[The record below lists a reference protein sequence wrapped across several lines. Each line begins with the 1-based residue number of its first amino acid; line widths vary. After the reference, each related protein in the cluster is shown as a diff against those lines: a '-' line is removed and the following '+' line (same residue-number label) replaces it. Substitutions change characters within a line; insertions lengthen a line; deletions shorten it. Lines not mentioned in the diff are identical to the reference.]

1 MIECMNGKKSDGIRY
16 EDMLKKGWVNL
27 GQVPDEHKTPEL
39 CMEFVRSCG
48 YNLKYV
54 PEEMKTREMCLEAYR
69 SSPAPDSFPDIV
81 ASIPD
86 KNLVFQCLV
95 DSLDR
100 PGAASFASAMRPE
113 QFDDRIADYL
123 VDIDGNSLQY
133 MPKRMH
139 TEERLF
145 RAVLSSGNQALSS
158 RNIREELKTDELY
171 MAGIRA
177 NRSSFLF
184 IPRERRTAEMC
195 MVAENEYP
203 YLFLLKPD
211 ALPDSVKNGNNIFTF
226 ARRLKETTG
235 KRYSVDGIR
244 ELYQEQCKK
253 EEQKS
258 ERQISPKRG
267 GFHFKDMPENRKKGG
282 LKL

>member
-1 MIECMNGKKSDGIRY
+1 MVGKKSDGIRY
-16 EDMLKKGWVNL
+16 EDMLKEGWNNL
-27 GQVPDEHKTPEL
+27 EQVPDEHKTPEL
-39 CMEFVRSCG
+39 CMEFVKVCG
-48 YNLKYV
+48 HNLKYV
-54 PEEMKTREMCLEAYR
+54 PEEMKTREMCIVAYR
-69 SSPAPDSFPDIV
+69 NAPDPEHSILDIV

-86 KNLVFQCLV
+86 RKLVFQCLV

-100 PGAASFASAMRPE
+100 PDAASFAYAMRPE

-133 MPKRMH
+133 MPEKMH

-145 RAVLSSGNQALSS
+145 RAVLRSGNQALSS
-158 RNIREELKTDELY
+158 RNIREELKTDKLY

-177 NRSSFLF
+177 NSSSFLF

-195 MVAENEYP
+195 MIAENWYP
-203 YLFLLKPD
+203 YLFLQKPE
-211 ALPDSVKNGNNIFTF
+211 ALPDFVRNGNNIFTF

-235 KRYSVDGIR
+235 RRYSVDGIR
-244 ELYQEQCKK
+244 ELYQEQRKK
-253 EEQKS
+253 EEQKP
-258 ERQISPKRG
+258 ERQISPKRS

-282 LKL
+282 MKL

>member
-1 MIECMNGKKSDGIRY
+1 MDDKNTDGIRY
-16 EDMLKKGWVNL
+16 EDMLKRGWGNWE
-27 GQVPDEHKTPEL
+27 QVPDEHKTPEL
-39 CMEFVRSCG
+39 CMEFVKFCG

-69 SSPAPDSFPDIV
+69 RAPDPDHSILDIV

-86 KNLVFQCLV
+86 RKLVFQCLV

-100 PGAASFASAMRPE
+100 PDAASFASAMRPE

-133 MPKRMH
+133 MPERMH
-139 TEERLF
+139 TEGRLL
-145 RAVLSSGNQALSS
+145 RAVLRSGNLALVS

-177 NRSSFLF
+177 NNNSFFF

-195 MVAENEYP
+195 MVAENRYP

-211 ALPDSVKNGNNIFTF
+211 ALPDSVKNGDNIFTF

-235 KRYSVDGIR
+235 KRYSVDNIR
-244 ELYQEQCKK
+244 QIYQEQCKK
-253 EEQKS
+253 EEQKP
-258 ERQISPKRG
+258 ERQISPKRS
-267 GFHFKDMPENRKKGG
+267 GFRFKDMPENCKKGG
-282 LKL
+282 LKP

>member
-1 MIECMNGKKSDGIRY
+1 MDDKNTDGIRY
-16 EDMLKKGWVNL
+16 EDMLKRGWGNL
-27 GQVPDEHKTPEL
+27 EQVPDEYKTPEL
-39 CMEFVRSCG
+39 CMEFVKLCG

-69 SSPAPDSFPDIV
+69 NAPAPDSFPEIV

-100 PGAASFASAMRPE
+100 PDAASFASAMRPE

-133 MPKRMH
+133 MPERMH

-145 RAVLSSGNQALSS
+145 RAVLSSGNQALLS

-171 MAGIRA
+171 MAGMRA
-177 NRSSFLF
+177 NSSSFFF

-195 MVAENEYP
+195 MIAENWYP
-203 YLFLLKPD
+203 DLFLLKPE
-211 ALPDSVKNGNNIFTF
+211 ALPDSIRNGNNIFTF

-235 KRYSVDGIR
+235 KKYSVDGIR
-244 ELYQEQCKK
+244 ELYREQCKK
-253 EEQKS
+253 EEQKP
-258 ERQISPKRG
+258 ERQISPKRS

>member
-1 MIECMNGKKSDGIRY
+1 MDDKNTDGIRY
-16 EDMLKKGWVNL
+16 EDMLKRGWGNL
-27 GQVPDEHKTPEL
+27 EQVPDEYKTPEL
-39 CMEFVRSCG
+39 CMEFVKLCG

-69 SSPAPDSFPDIV
+69 NAPAPDSFPEIV

-86 KNLVFQCLV
+86 KNIVFQCLV

-100 PGAASFASAMRPE
+100 PDAASFASAMRPE

-133 MPKRMH
+133 MPEKMH

-145 RAVLSSGNQALSS
+145 RAVLSSGNQALLS

-177 NRSSFLF
+177 NRSSFFF

-244 ELYQEQCKK
+244 ELYKEQCKK
-253 EEQKS
+253 EEQKPERRIS
-258 ERQISPKRG
+258 EKHS

>member
-1 MIECMNGKKSDGIRY
+1 M
-16 EDMLKKGWVNL
+16 

-39 CMEFVRSCG
+39 CMEFVKLCG

-69 SSPAPDSFPDIV
+69 NAPAPDSFPEIV
-81 ASIPD
+81 ATIPD

-133 MPKRMH
+133 MPERMH

-145 RAVLSSGNQALSS
+145 RAVLSSGNLALSS

-177 NRSSFLF
+177 NSNSFFLF
-184 IPRERRTAEMC
+184 PGNAGLRRCVWLRRTGILIFFAEAGRSAGFGQERRQYIHVCQTAEGNDREKVQC
-195 MVAENEYP
+195 GQYKA
-203 YLFLLKPD
+203 
-211 ALPDSVKNGNNIFTF
+211 ALSGTV
-226 ARRLKETTG
+226 
-235 KRYSVDGIR
+235 
-244 ELYQEQCKK
+244 Q
-253 EEQKS
+253 
-258 ERQISPKRG
+258 
-267 GFHFKDMPENRKKGG
+267 KGG
-282 LKL
+282 TEAGKADFP